1 MIQQGELSWRS
12 VGLDG
17 LVAQAD
23 GLELWINRSRHEAVD
38 LPDALASAEM
48 LWSTEE
54 APAVGAIAAQSAAL
68 LLTTPR

>member
-12 VGLDG
+12 VGSDG
-17 LVAQAD
+17 LVAQAE
-23 GLELWINRSRHEAVD
+23 GWEFWINRSRHEALA
-38 LPDALASAEM
+38 LPDALASAEV

-68 LLTTPR
+68 QLTTPR